1 MFLVDPYPSY
11 VLGLNSPKH
20 VAQSTQFSLKTAFLH
35 SNTDLIEQN
44 LKSRPDG
51 LGKKPRIASIK
62 DVQGKFRLASMSST
76 RASLA
81 RVLFYPIKRLA
92 SLGKH
97 VRGYL
102 KSLTFLSLP
111 NTYLTLDFFLLK
123 GVRGML
129 WGT

>member
-1 MFLVDPYPSY
+1 M
-11 VLGLNSPKH
+11 
-20 VAQSTQFSLKTAFLH
+20 AFLH

-76 RASLA
+76 RTSLA

-102 KSLTFLSLP
+102 KALTFLSLP
-111 NTYLTLDFFLLK
+111 NNYVTLDFFSQRSTGHALGNLASGT
-123 GVRGML
+123 GVRHVKGA
-129 WGT
+129 TID